1 MTLCVCKNC
10 FKYLAGICI
19 KICNLHCIIHPNM
32 FLLSLMTYQQSS
44 SDQQGLDS
52 THSQCTQLSFPSLE
66 PDLGHSCRMLLN
78 HLLCQCSLS
87 QIHSVGYQ
95 VDHSQLGESKRGL
108 ISLSPDLQLT
118 SKILFISKIMSVTF
132 KNFT

>member
-10 FKYLAGICI
+10 SKYLVGICI
-19 KICNLHCIIHPNM
+19 KICNLHCITHVYPDM

-87 QIHSVGYQ
+87 LIHFVGYKEN
-95 VDHSQLGESKRGL
+95 HSQLGKNRIGL
-108 ISLSPDLQLT
+108 ISLSHDLQLT
-118 SKILFISKIMSVTF
+118 R
-132 KNFT
+132 KNLHDV